1 MMISRDR
8 LVHFQKKNGSL
19 SQKRIQLL
27 FLFMMNT
34 AKSLGEEEIGLKAC
48 EEAGELFETLP

>member
-34 AKSLGEEEIGLKAC
+34 AKSLGEEEIGLRAC
-48 EEAGELFETLP
+48 EEAEELFEALP